1 MVNTVLAAIFVV
13 GFLLL
18 GGIILLW
25 RKVDIIDKKID
36 AFRDEYLDFTA
47 LDSKGMVA
55 LCIGIDKMRRD
66 IEEIKDRE

>member
-18 GGIILLW
+18 GGMIILW
-25 RKVDIIDKKID
+25 RKLEIIEKKINI
-36 AFRDEYLDFTA
+36 FRNEYLDFTE

-66 IEEIKDRE
+66 IEEIKDKE

>member
-1 MVNTVLAAIFVV
+1 MVNTLLAAIFIV

-18 GGIILLW
+18 GGIIILW
-25 RKVDIIDKKID
+25 RKLDIIDKKLNI
-36 AFRDEYLDFTA
+36 FRNEYLDFTE

-55 LCIGIDKMRRD
+55 LCIGIDKMRKD

>member
-18 GGIILLW
+18 GGMIILW
-25 RKVDIIDKKID
+25 RKLEIIEKKINI
-36 AFRDEYLDFTA
+36 FRNEYLDFTE

-55 LCIGIDKMRRD
+55 LCIGLDKMRRD
-66 IEEIKDRE
+66 IEEIKDKE

>member
-18 GGIILLW
+18 GGIVILW
-25 RKVDIIDKKID
+25 RKLEIIEKKINV
-36 AFRDEYLDFTA
+36 FRNEYLDFTE

-55 LCIGIDKMRRD
+55 LCIGIDKMRKD
-66 IEEIKDRE
+66 IEEIKDRD